1 MVALS
6 RRLSPLLV
14 AIGLLLSALT
24 TAPASAQVLTGTKH
38 IVVLR
43 VYFHDYANTSRYTQ
57 AQIQTFFND
66 INTLWG
72 AHSSYGNISL
82 TSQVSTLFQLPG
94 NRSDYIDTPPDAG
107 GDLSS
112 GGKFTK
118 VLTDAIANSPAG
130 INWSTVDAVVVV
142 MAETNAANFHRGQG
156 GKCNL
161 PMGPGSS
168 NTPLVGCAI
177 FSENPSQSD
186 VLVWGR
192 FAHEIGHAFQRNTL
206 HPSNY
211 NSSFEQMDANYPGQT
226 GVFEKQ
232 TSFDFG
238 WMPDAKYRVLQPAT
252 GGDRVALYAEEYD
265 PSGRPNLQAI
275 RAYITGPGSAYY
287 LVSVRRKVLGDDLNG
302 NFNGIPD
309 EGVLIERV
317 TPGGAQLVTLQGNGG
332 DRDKLWHQGEVFT
345 NAADGI
351 TISVLKKDDDDD
363 YVVGVAY
370 GDQSHRPDVGLN
382 SWLSPPGNT
391 YETTDIWIDS
401 PVNGYDVYR
410 YPMWSDLMGG
420 TVPSGNGDDPAIGQ
434 VNRIYARVRN
444 YGTATATNVVVH
456 FDVTDPIGLG
466 VVGSNGFKQLGTVT
480 SAQFPGLASI
490 APGGSTDVYIEWT
503 PNATLTPQQ
512 IAEGTFFFHTC
523 VRVRLDHLPNETI
536 FGNQDGDGQQEN
548 IDYFQ
553 APAPGGGA
561 PQSHRTVIHLRNDS
575 FVERKYFY
583 VDYDRSQVP
592 PGWKVSING
601 GHAEFDLAPNASV
614 DFPVEIVPITPM
626 PAGRHASVVVTAS
639 SFRLLAND
647 KNPADKHPEFKTL
660 GGVRVEGVAVDKA
673 RIKCTATR
681 NADGVV
687 FTGLLG
693 LPRGQKIDERE
704 RTVFLDGLTPTGQFL
719 PHQTGRAQ
727 VAANGAFRGVVA
739 RGKFSRGVCLFAG
752 TNTVSSAMSQFTPVH

>member
-1 MVALS
+1 MIALS
-6 RRLSPLLV
+6 RRLSPLLLGLSLLV
-14 AIGLLLSALT
+14 AALT
-24 TAPASAQVLTGTKH
+24 TAPASAQVLTGAKN

-43 VYFHDYANTSRYTQ
+43 VYFHDYTATSRYSQ
-57 AQIQTFFND
+57 AQIQTFFDN

-94 NRSDYIDTPPDAG
+94 NRSDYIDTPPDVG

-130 INWSTVDAVVVV
+130 INWTNVDAVVVV

-168 NTPLVGCAI
+168 DTPLVGCAI
-177 FSENPSQSD
+177 FSENPGSSD

-192 FAHEIGHAFQRNTL
+192 FAHEIGHAFQKTTL

-232 TSFDFG
+232 TGVDFG
-238 WMPDAKYRVLQPAT
+238 WMPDAKYRVLAPAT

-265 PSGRPNLQAI
+265 PAGKPNLQAI

-332 DRDKLWHQGEVFT
+332 DRDKLWHEGDSFV

-351 TISVLKKDDDDD
+351 HIAVVKKDDDDD
-363 YVVGVAY
+363 YLVSVAY
-370 GDQSHRPDVGLN
+370 ADQSHRPDVGIN
-382 SWLSPPGNT
+382 NWLAPPANT
-391 YETTDIWIDS
+391 YETTDLWIDS
-401 PVNGYDVYR
+401 PVNGYGVFR
-410 YPMWSDLMGG
+410 YGSWSDLMGS
-420 TVPSGNGDDPAIGQ
+420 TVPKGNGDDPAIGQ

-444 YGTATATNVVVH
+444 YGSATASNVVVH
-456 FDVTDPIGLG
+456 FDVTNPIGLG
-466 VVGSNGFKQLGTVT
+466 INGSNGFLQLGTVT

-490 APGGSTDVYIEWT
+490 PPGGSTDVYIEWT

-512 IAEGTFFFHTC
+512 IAEGTFYFHTC
-523 VRVRLDHLPNETI
+523 VRVRIDHLANETV
-536 FGNQDGDGQQEN
+536 FGNQDGNGQQEN

-553 APAPGGGA
+553 APTTPGA
-561 PQSHRTVIHLRNDS
+561 PQAHKTMIHLRNDS
-575 FVERKYFY
+575 FVQRKYFY

-601 GHAEFDLAPNASV
+601 GHAEFDLAPNAAV
-614 DFPVEIVPITPM
+614 DFPVEIVPAVPM
-626 PAGRHASVVVTAS
+626 PAGKTASVVITAS
-639 SFRLLAND
+639 SFQLLTND
-647 KNPADKHPEFKTL
+647 KDPKDKHPEFKTL
-660 GGVRVEGVAVDKA
+660 GGVRVEGHAVERTTIACKA
-673 RIKCTATR
+673 VR
-681 NADGVV
+681 NADGILFEGV
-687 FTGLLG
+687 LR
-693 LPRGQKIDERE
+693 LPKDQKIAENQ
-704 RTVFLDGLTPTGQFL
+704 RTVFLDGLSPAGQFL
-719 PHQTGRAQ
+719 PRQ
-727 VAANGAFRGVVA
+727 VGHASVGANGAFRGVVP
-739 RGKFSRGVCLFAG
+739 RGKFGKGVCLFAG
-752 TNTVSSAMSQFTPVH
+752 TDTLSSAISPFVPVH